1 MSEPNGSQGLM
12 GMWANID
19 AGDVLR
25 FQEWHNCEHIP
36 ERVSIPG
43 FNTGRRY
50 RGMKGAPTFFMVY
63 ETDDAEVLASAP
75 YHQRLNNPTPWTRQ
89 SLTLFRNA
97 DRNIFSLE
105 AGTGALPALEAPYV
119 YLLRFN
125 LESEGEDETLAWLG
139 KVWLPAI
146 GGLAD
151 VHRARLYR
159 LHQGISG
166 MMTSERK
173 IYQGGPSALN
183 YLVLCETAKSRPGES
198 EAWLAAEKALPGA
211 EHRLRRR
218 HGLSALSYWL
228 EIAFYAPDRP

>member
-1 MSEPNGSQGLM
+1 MAKPTGSNGLM
-12 GMWANID
+12 GMWADID
-19 AGDVLR
+19 AEDVLR

-63 ETDDAEVLASAP
+63 ETDDAAVLASAP
-75 YHQRLNNPTPWTRQ
+75 YHERLNNPTPWTRE
-89 SLTLFRNA
+89 SLALFRNA

-105 AGTGALPALEAPYV
+105 AVAGALPTLEPPYV

-125 LESEGEDETLAWLG
+125 LESEGEDETLAWLAEA
-139 KVWLPAI
+139 WLPAI
-146 GGLAD
+146 GGLEEI
-151 VHRARLYR
+151 HRARLYR

-173 IYQGGPSALN
+173 IYDGVPGELK
-183 YLVLCETAKSRPGES
+183 YLALCETTAPRPGES
-198 EAWLAAEKALPGA
+198 EAWLATEKALAGA
-211 EHRLRRR
+211 GDRLPRRR
-218 HGLSALSYWL
+218 DLSALSYWL
-228 EIAFYAPDRP
+228 EIAFDAPDE

>member
-1 MSEPNGSQGLM
+1 MVKPNGSQGLM

-63 ETDDAEVLASAP
+63 ETDNAAVLASAP
-75 YHQRLNNPTPWTRQ
+75 YHQRLNDPTPWTRE
-89 SLTLFRNA
+89 SLAMFRDA

-105 AGTGALPALEAPYV
+105 CETGALPTLEPPYV

-125 LESEGEDETLAWLG
+125 LESEGEDETLAWLAST
-139 KVWLPAI
+139 WLPAI
-146 GGLAD
+146 GGLGE

-173 IYQGGPSALN
+173 IYDGGPGALQ
-183 YLVLCETAKSRPGES
+183 YLVLCETAGPAPGES
-198 EAWLAAEKALPGA
+198 EAWLAAEKALAGA
-211 EHRLRRR
+211 GDRLQRRR
-218 HGLSALSYWL
+218 DLSALSYWL
-228 EIAFYAPDRP
+228 EIAFYAPEES